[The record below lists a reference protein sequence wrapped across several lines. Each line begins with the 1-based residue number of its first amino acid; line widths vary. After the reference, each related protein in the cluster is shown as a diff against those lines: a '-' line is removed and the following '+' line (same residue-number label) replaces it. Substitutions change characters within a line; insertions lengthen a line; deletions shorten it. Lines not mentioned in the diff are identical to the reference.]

1 MRKNQNGMLYLFKPQ
16 SQKNIQ
22 MKQLTQKGQ
31 VIVDEK
37 RNRTTKVFIL
47 SSPSLSLSSVG
58 DLPSNGE
65 GESMK

>member
-37 RNRTTKVFIL
+37 RNRMTKVFIL